1 MFHFGAGCS
10 ATPQCELLGG
20 SLSRE
25 FSLTTKHL
33 VRNEN
38 GIHDLVQALTH
49 HLSTR
54 AQMEGLYI
62 ILASTTGFALLWALF
77 TIVARIKQHMR

>member
-1 MFHFGAGCS
+1 M
-10 ATPQCELLGG
+10 
-20 SLSRE
+20 RD
-25 FSLTTKHL
+25 
-33 VRNEN
+33 EN
-38 GIHDLVQALTH
+38 GIHDLVQALIH